1 MANRDETMRGKT
13 SLQIQQE
20 GLEVLVD
27 KLRPADAILLV
38 SIDTF
43 FVSITLTAQPDTI
56 SPWAALNLI

>member
-1 MANRDETMRGKT
+1 MRGKT